1 MNREVPNLMP
11 TPTVMHVV
19 LTDVTSTGT
28 GTLSYKEDNVSNN
41 DDNGKLIPFLRTDQ
55 YMIVELWRTIHL

>member
-1 MNREVPNLMP
+1 MP